1 MVIYR
6 EKNVG
11 SLFSDK
17 RLKKC
22 GYGIYG
28 KDLVLWLGMK
38 LFEIGFEL
46 PN

>member
-28 KDLVLWLGMK
+28 KDLVL
-38 LFEIGFEL
+38 
-46 PN
+46 